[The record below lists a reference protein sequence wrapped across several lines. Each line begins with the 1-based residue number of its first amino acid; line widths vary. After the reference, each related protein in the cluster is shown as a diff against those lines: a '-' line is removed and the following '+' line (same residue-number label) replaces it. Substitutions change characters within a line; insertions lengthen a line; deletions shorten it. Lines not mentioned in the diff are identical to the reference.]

1 MGTRQNE
8 SLCPDGTRSSFLS
21 EKNKYRKAL
30 EDQNRGLLKPFL
42 VKLFTNTTMLLVAIW
57 LWLRPEPNISID
69 KKQIEDN

>member
-42 VKLFTNTTMLLVAIW
+42 VKFCYITLKGS
-57 LWLRPEPNISID
+57 LWVGLGKAFVKAANSS
-69 KKQIEDN
+69 